1 LRRQVDW
8 ACNLTGALT
17 TIDFIK
23 LAILV
28 PFFMVLAPLC
38 GVVLKGRPSWQRFA
52 FAMLCFMTLN
62 GFLGPGNW
70 GLTLGSIEAYRGHT
84 KGFHFYFNHAI
95 AIALISAR
103 WLEDRRSFRW
113 FPPGLGLY
121 LLYCAISL
129 VSLVNAP
136 SPGLVWMA
144 AHKMIFASVLL
155 IAAFNQ
161 LRSDADLRFFLRVM
175 VWVMTW
181 ELLVCLKL
189 KYLDGMYQVRG
200 TFEHQNPLAMY
211 SVLVGMILL
220 AVGLGPPQPE
230 SRSYVFGYLVC
241 AAIVQSTLSR
251 GALAMF
257 AVGSVM
263 VVVVSL
269 AEKLTVRRVVMVGV
283 LGLVGLIGLVLALD
297 SIVSRFNDR
306 GNAAS
311 GQLREV
317 MNRASMEMVRDHP
330 LGIGWNNFAL
340 VVNPPHRYADI
351 YYDWNRERGMA
362 VDETKANAVV
372 ESHYYLLL
380 AETGWLGLASYC
392 LLIVAGLWWN
402 LKSFLLLPHSF
413 RRTLA
418 LGIATGCALNYA
430 QSSLERVLVQPRN
443 LMLWLVVAGVTGRL
457 EVMRRDAAKRK
468 AGQ

>member
-1 LRRQVDW
+1 M
-8 ACNLTGALT
+8 T